1 MAVATS
7 LLIAGGVAV
16 AAGATS
22 NAIAAK
28 RAKEEGIAQ
37 GDIASQQQ
45 AALDAMVEERPAFQ
59 NPYENMTNHF
69 ENLDNPYANLTVATE
84 AFKIQADQA
93 DQALANSLDVMMETG
108 QAAGGATALAQ
119 MALQSKRGIAA
130 SIQAQETQNKSMAA
144 EGEAQIQTQKAQGA
158 QRLDEMKA
166 QGNAME
172 QQDAINFHEA
182 QMDRTAK
189 LLDNATQNQADARA
203 ARTQAIV
210 GIGNS
215 IASGVGMV
223 VPGLGSMGADLSD
236 VKSVV
241 GGK

>member
-1 MAVATS
+1 MAVVTGTA
-7 LLIAGGVAV
+7 LLIAGGVAA
-16 AAGATS
+16 AAGATTS
-22 NAIAAK
+22 AIAAK
-28 RAKEEGIAQ
+28 RAKEEGRAQ
-37 GDIASQQQ
+37 GDIAAQQQ
-45 AALDAMVEERPAFQ
+45 AALDAMVEERPAFK
-59 NPYENMTNHF
+59 NPYDNMTNHF

-130 SIQAQETQNKSMAA
+130 SIQAQETQNKAMAA
-144 EGEAQIQTQKAQGA
+144 EGEAQVQTQKAQGA

-166 QGNAME
+166 QGDIME

-182 QMDRTAK
+182 KMDRTAK
-189 LLDNATQNQADARA
+189 LLDNANQNQADARA

-215 IASGVGMV
+215 IASGAGI
-223 VPGLGSMGADLSD
+223 AA
-236 VKSVV
+236 
-241 GGK
+241 GGIGK

>member
-1 MAVATS
+1 MAVVTGTA
-7 LLIAGGVAV
+7 LLIAGGVAA
-16 AAGATS
+16 AAGATTS
-22 NAIAAK
+22 AIAAK
-28 RAKEEGIAQ
+28 RAKEEGRAQ
-37 GDIASQQQ
+37 GDIAAQQQ
-45 AALDAMVEERPAFQ
+45 AALDAMVEERPAFK
-59 NPYENMTNHF
+59 NPYDNMTNHF

-130 SIQAQETQNKSMAA
+130 SIQAQETQNKAMAA

-166 QGNAME
+166 QGDIME

-182 QMDRTAK
+182 QMDRTAR
-189 LLDNATQNQADARA
+189 LLDNANQNQADARA
-203 ARTQAIV
+203 ARTGAIV

-215 IASGVGMV
+215 IASGVGI
-223 VPGLGSMGADLSD
+223 AA
-236 VKSVV
+236 
-241 GGK
+241 GGIGK

>member
-1 MAVATS
+1 MAVATGTA
-7 LLIAGGVAV
+7 LLIAGGVAA

-28 RAKEEGIAQ
+28 RAKEEGRAQ
-37 GDIASQQQ
+37 GDIAAQQQ
-45 AALDAMVEERPAFQ
+45 AALDAMIEERPAFK
-59 NPYENMTNHF
+59 NPYDNMTNHF

-130 SIQAQETQNKSMAA
+130 SIQAQETQNKAMAA

-158 QRLDEMKA
+158 QRLQELMGQADLTVQK
-166 QGNAME
+166 
-172 QQDAINFHEA
+172 DAIRFKEM
-182 QMDRTAK
+182 QMDRAATLA
-189 LLDNATQNQADARA
+189 DNAMQNAADARGARIA
-203 ARTQAIV
+203 AIS
-210 GIGNS
+210 GIGQSVVSAAGS
-215 IASGVGMV
+215 IAEA
-223 VPGLGSMGADLSD
+223 SMEGE
-236 VKSVV
+236 
-241 GGK
+241 